1 MLENSHDAEVL
12 IVDDDA
18 PSSSMLADILNLEG
32 YTVACSPN
40 GKEAL
45 DYLRSG
51 PPPRLIILDLQMPV
65 MDGWQ
70 FRREQKMDNLLRG
83 IPVVVLSGLPGAA
96 GIQADAI
103 MHKPVDVE
111 RLLGLLR
118 GFVHEAHHQN

>member
-18 PSSSMLADILNLEG
+18 PSCSMLADILDFEG

-70 FRREQKMDNLLRG
+70 FRREQKMDNGLCE
-83 IPVVVLSGLPGAA
+83 IPVVVLSGLLGSAE
-96 GIQADAI
+96 IQADAI
-103 MHKPVDVE
+103 MHKPVDLE
-111 RLLGLLR
+111 RLLILLR
-118 GFVHEAHHQN
+118 DLVHH

>member
-1 MLENSHDAEVL
+1 MLGNSHDAEVL

-18 PSSSMLADILNLEG
+18 PSSSMLAEILDLEG

-70 FRREQKMDNLLRG
+70 FRREQKMDNVLCK
-83 IPVVVLSGLPGAA
+83 IPVVVLSGRVGSAE
-96 GIQADAI
+96 IQADAI
-103 MHKPVDVE
+103 MHKPVELD
-111 RLLGLLR
+111 RLLLLLR
-118 GFVHEAHHQN
+118 RLVHEIHH

>member
-1 MLENSHDAEVL
+1 MLGNSHDAEVL

-18 PSSSMLADILNLEG
+18 PSSSMLADILDLEG

-70 FRREQKMDNLLRG
+70 FRREQKMDNVLSK
-83 IPVVVLSGLPGAA
+83 IPVVVLSGLLGSAE
-96 GIQADAI
+96 IQADEI
-103 MHKPVDVE
+103 MRKPVDLD
-111 RLLGLLR
+111 RLLILLR
-118 GFVHEAHHQN
+118 RLVHEIHH